1 MNSEQQKYYY
11 EELARIRSG
20 GYNHDAS
27 MQDHVWGMGSYNLG
41 EINPPVVAFGQD
53 GDPFYTQYLRNWDE
67 VNALINNL
75 KEEAIKAWGE
85 NNG

>member
-1 MNSEQQKYYY
+1 MTPEQQEYYD
-11 EELARIRSG
+11 EELANIRRG

-27 MQDHVWGMGSYNLG
+27 MQDHICGMGSYNLG
-41 EINPPVVAFGQD
+41 PINPPVVAFGQD

-75 KEEAIKAWGE
+75 KQEAIKAWGE
-85 NNG
+85 ENK

>member
-11 EELARIRSG
+11 EELARIRTG

-53 GDPFYTQYLRNWDE
+53 GDPFYTQYLRNWNE

-75 KEEAIKAWGE
+75 REEAIKAWGDE
-85 NNG
+85 NK